1 MSLFYRK
8 QFCATILL
16 VLCASVTTYFSTCRL
31 ASGQSNRA
39 ELERE
44 LERARLELRILELE
58 RQLGE
63 RSNNG
68 DASESN
74 PFETEKEKVIPH
86 NEPEVVVRDPDLD
99 NLSAGDPMTL
109 TIAGKPVKFRWCPPG
124 EFVMGSPTSEEGR
137 YDHET
142 QRTVKLTRGFW
153 LCEFPVTYTAFEAFV
168 NATGYKTEAERNG
181 DEDTWKK
188 NRSFIPQGDFPV
200 VMVSWNDA
208 QAYVDWV
215 NENYAPNGMKFRLPS
230 EAHWEYACR
239 AGTITPYSFG
249 SVINEDKANYGANVG
264 TPTTLGRYA
273 PNAWGLYDM
282 HGNVAE
288 WCSNCSNWCSNW
300 HEEYPEGVVTDP
312 EGPQN
317 GRYRVARGGSWLDF
331 ARGCRSA
338 ERGMI
343 EPERRY
349 NSVGFRLEVS
359 ATELDDIVIPNSKDF
374 RGRGDQ
380 I

>member
-16 VLCASVTTYFSTCRL
+16 VLCASFTTYFSTCRL

-74 PFETEKEKVIPH
+74 PFETEKEKVIPL

-99 NLSAGDPMTL
+99 NLSAGDPMTV
-109 TIAGKPVKFRWCPPG
+109 TIAGKPFKFRWCPPG

-137 YDHET
+137 YDDET
-142 QRTVKLTRGFW
+142 QHTVKLTRGFW
-153 LCEFPVTYTAFEAFV
+153 LCEFPVTHSAFADFV
-168 NATGYKTEAERNG
+168 DATGYKTEAERNG
-181 DEDTWKK
+181 HEVTWK
-188 NRSFIPQGDFPV
+188 NCFIPQGVFPV

-215 NENYAPNGMKFRLPS
+215 NENYAPNGMEFRLPS

-239 AGTITPYSFG
+239 AGTMTPHSFG
-249 SVINEDKANYGANVG
+249 SVINEDKANFGGNVD

-282 HGNVAE
+282 HGNVWE
-288 WCSNCSNWCSNW
+288 WCSDWYG
-300 HEEYPEGVVTDP
+300 EYPEGVVTDP

-317 GRYRVARGGSWLDF
+317 GTLRVFRGGDWNSDVW
-331 ARGCRSA
+331 GCRSA
-338 ERGMI
+338 KRDRFPPWGW
-343 EPERRY
+343 
-349 NSVGFRLEVS
+349 SSSSGFRLEIAARPS
-359 ATELDDIVIPNSKDF
+359 S
-374 RGRGDQ
+374 R
-380 I
+380 